1 MKYYV
6 GIIDHVIPSIL
17 KKQSELVML
26 TQEDIEEHNEDKDY
40 EDEDKQVCVIVPFI
54 IGQTQQYVNEHYT

>member
-1 MKYYV
+1 
-6 GIIDHVIPSIL
+6 
-17 KKQSELVML
+17 ML